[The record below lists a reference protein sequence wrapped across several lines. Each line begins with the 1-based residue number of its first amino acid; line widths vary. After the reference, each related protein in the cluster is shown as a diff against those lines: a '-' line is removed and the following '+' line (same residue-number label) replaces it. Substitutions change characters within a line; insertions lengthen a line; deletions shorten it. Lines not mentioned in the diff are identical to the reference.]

1 MILTF
6 LSRLRLFLIGWQFD
20 RIADKGGIGFI
31 IFQGIRFAP
40 SLLAMLLIVPLALL
54 PIMSIHQLA

>member
-1 MILTF
+1 
-6 LSRLRLFLIGWQFD
+6 LRLFLIGWQFD
-20 RIADKGGIGFI
+20 RAADKGGIGFI

-40 SLLAMLLIVPLALL
+40 SLLAMLLIVPFALL